1 MVSSFCHFIVS
12 CDPVLHAHQL
22 RSNECSLA
30 IASCELGGEE
40 YIIIGTGVSEQENYE
55 STRGRL
61 IVMSCDN
68 GQCSIRVF
76 CVVDICELQ
85 ANQFCMYFMDI
96 PGFNIP
102 LKYSCSLI

>member
-1 MVSSFCHFIVS
+1 MVTDVLAILLS

-40 YIIIGTGVSEQENYE
+40 YVVVGTGVTEQENYE
-55 STRGRL
+55 STRGRM

-68 GQCSIRVF
+68 GKMCACF
-76 CVVDICELQ
+76 VV
-85 ANQFCMYFMDI
+85 
-96 PGFNIP
+96 
-102 LKYSCSLI
+102 